1 MSVRML
7 FIFLCLSIVT
17 GCSSTFGVVRW
28 SGSGFLKKEFL
39 EYKKVAILPFEG
51 DDSGEVLEAFT
62 HGFHTRFPQV
72 SIVDRK
78 TVLEASRAMAINHG
92 QLDEAARTRLAKTL
106 DVQALI
112 TGNVYYPTV
121 LRWLLQVV
129 IVEAETGR
137 VMGRSLA
144 EIDFM
149 GALREKEGAEL
160 AVQKLTVQ

>member
-1 MSVRML
+1 MSVRRL
-7 FIFLCLSIVT
+7 FFFLCLSVVT
-17 GCSSTFGVVRW
+17 GCSSTFGVIQW
-28 SGSGFLKKEFL
+28 KGSGFLKNQFL
-39 EYKKVAILPFEG
+39 EYKSVAILPFEG

-78 TVLEASRAMAINHG
+78 TVREVSHSLALNYG
-92 QLDEAARTRLAKTL
+92 QLDEAARTKLAKTL
-106 DVQALI
+106 DAQALI

-129 IVEAETGR
+129 IIDAETGE